1 MKKIRCAAVALQGIA
16 LTFSVCLKAATAT
29 AFSDAAFGID
39 TSMMSADGFATRPY
53 PVTELREPC
62 THFDRKRSPFFG
74 DTHVH
79 TAYSFDANSQDTR
92 NTPFD
97 AYRFAR
103 GGRMGIQPYGDDG
116 QPMRSIQ
123 LDRPLDFAAVTDHA
137 EFFGEID
144 ICTTPGRDGYWHP
157 VCMLHR
163 YVPKT
168 TMLTLA
174 AKGMVAKE
182 RWGFCG
188 DNNEHCLAQQHMI
201 WQQVQDAAEQAYD
214 RSSDCRFTSF
224 VGYEWTASVGAGK
237 NLHHNV
243 IFKNNDVPERPL
255 SWIETPTI
263 VDLWNYIEDECIAEL
278 DDCDAVTIPHNSNLS
293 GGLMFETARVED
305 DAIPEGAV
313 TAEEARQRQRFTRLF
328 ELVQHKG
335 ESECD
340 NRLGWTED
348 EFCGFEKLPYD
359 SFGGKN
365 TGDSGGTLFKLAD
378 FFIDESDLPATQ
390 LPEPSNYLRYALKK
404 GLQQRAE
411 LGVNSFKYG
420 LIGSTDTHIAA
431 PGMTAEKNH
440 PAHGGAGMGAR
451 GELPKGLPDEIEFGP
466 GGLAVL
472 WAEENTR
479 DSLYAAMQRREAY
492 ATSGT
497 RPTLRFFGGWDYAAN
512 LCDRPDLVEQ
522 GYAGGVPMGG
532 DMPARPG
539 DANPTFAVLAM
550 QDPGSDSIEGIPL
563 QRAQIIKG
571 WYQNGELHEQV
582 LDVAGGANDATVD
595 TTTCERSGV
604 GHRSLCTVWEDKNFR
619 ADAQAFYY
627 VRVLENPSCR
637 WSQYYCNDAGVQC
650 DDPATISEG
659 MEGCCAAEH
668 QPVIQE
674 RAWSSPIWYT
684 PAG

>member
-1 MKKIRCAAVALQGIA
+1 MDRAEIVHSNFERRVAAGDFPAGNAPDASLTKADAARLFRAQCLSRALDRTSRAMQKAGTGFYTIGSSGHEGLAAVAHA
-16 LTFSVCLKAATAT
+16 LRPTDM
-29 AFSDAAFGID
+29 AFLHYRDAAFQIARADQVPGQQIAWDMLLSFACSSEDPISGGRHKVLGSKALMIPPQTSTIASHLPKAVGAAYSIGLAKRRAPEHQLLPQDAIIMCSFGDASVNHSTAQGAINTACWTSYQSIPLPLLFVCEDNGIGISTKTPKGWVAANYRNRPD
-39 TSMMSADGFATRPY
+39 LKYFYADG
-53 PVTELREPC
+53 
-62 THFDRKRSPFFG
+62 
-74 DTHVH
+74 
-79 TAYSFDANSQDTR
+79 
-92 NTPFD
+92 
-97 AYRFAR
+97 
-103 GGRMGIQPYGDDG
+103 
-116 QPMRSIQ
+116 
-123 LDRPLDFAAVTDHA
+123 LD
-137 EFFGEID
+137 
-144 ICTTPGRDGYWHP
+144 
-157 VCMLHR
+157 
-163 YVPKT
+163 
-168 TMLTLA
+168 
-174 AKGMVAKE
+174 
-182 RWGFCG
+182 
-188 DNNEHCLAQQHMI
+188 
-201 WQQVQDAAEQAYD
+201 
-214 RSSDCRFTSF
+214 
-224 VGYEWTASVGAGK
+224 
-237 NLHHNV
+237 
-243 IFKNNDVPERPL
+243 
-255 SWIETPTI
+255 
-263 VDLWNYIEDECIAEL
+263 
-278 DDCDAVTIPHNSNLS
+278 
-293 GGLMFETARVED
+293 MFETARVED

-684 PAG
+684 PAS